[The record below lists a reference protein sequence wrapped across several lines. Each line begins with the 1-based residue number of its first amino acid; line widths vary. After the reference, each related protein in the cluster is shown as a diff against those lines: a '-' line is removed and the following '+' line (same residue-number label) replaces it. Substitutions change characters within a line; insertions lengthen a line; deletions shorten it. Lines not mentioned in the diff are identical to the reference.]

1 MIGIAHSITPEET
14 KIAAAWYAMQ
24 IPAAGRSRDSAL
36 IESGKSVYMNG
47 LPALGV
53 PACQSCHGPEAQGKA
68 RAPRLAG
75 QNGSYMLSQLAKFRA
90 GDRQHAPEMTVV
102 TKNLDSDSEEA
113 RAVAAYL
120 QSR

>member
-47 LPALGV
+47 LPALG
-53 PACQSCHGPEAQGKA
+53 CRLA
-68 RAPRLAG
+68 RAAMGQRRKVRRGPRA
-75 QNGSYMLSQLAKFRA
+75 S
-90 GDRQHAPEMTVV
+90 P
-102 TKNLDSDSEEA
+102 A
-113 RAVAAYL
+113 RMVATC
-120 QSR
+120 

>member
-1 MIGIAHSITPEET
+1 
-14 KIAAAWYAMQ
+14 
-24 IPAAGRSRDSAL
+24 
-36 IESGKSVYMNG
+36 
-47 LPALGV
+47 
-53 PACQSCHGPEAQGKA
+53 
-68 RAPRLAG
+68 
-75 QNGSYMLSQLAKFRA
+75 MLSQLAKFRA